1 MKAFQVYEGGTDK
14 HENQYYKLI
23 ATYLDKD
30 KALAHSKMI
39 AEAVQLHGDTLEY
52 SEYDNGKCLYWEAH
66 GWTSV
71 TIAET
76 REIDIIE

>member
-1 MKAFQVYEGGTDK
+1 MKAYQVYEGGTDK
-14 HENQYYKLI
+14 HDNQYYKLI

-52 SEYDNGKCLYWEAH
+52 HDDDKFPTWIAH
-66 GWTSV
+66 GWSFV
-71 TIAET
+71 TIAQT
-76 REIDIIE
+76 REIDITE